1 MKADRLAK
9 KNELY
14 RRFVERTN
22 FLQKLAEGHRIL
34 QGISVKERWSIR
46 TKRKERGP
54 GTQRNSAEVYS
65 ICLKLSEVELL
76 KFGGNLMKWKV
87 FRDYLNLIIH
97 MNGNIKKI
105 DKFQYLVSL
114 VEERARMAVEFLPRN
129 DEMYERAISI
139 LMKRFGSK
147 KLSR

>member
-1 MKADRLAK
+1 
-9 KNELY
+9 
-14 RRFVERTN
+14 
-22 FLQKLAEGHRIL
+22 
-34 QGISVKERWSIR
+34 
-46 TKRKERGP
+46 
-54 GTQRNSAEVYS
+54 
-65 ICLKLSEVELL
+65 
-76 KFGGNLMKWKV
+76 MKWKV

>member
-1 MKADRLAK
+1 
-9 KNELY
+9 
-14 RRFVERTN
+14 
-22 FLQKLAEGHRIL
+22 
-34 QGISVKERWSIR
+34 
-46 TKRKERGP
+46 
-54 GTQRNSAEVYS
+54 
-65 ICLKLSEVELL
+65 
-76 KFGGNLMKWKV
+76 MKWKV

-114 VEERARMAVEFLPRN
+114 VEERARRAVEFLPRN